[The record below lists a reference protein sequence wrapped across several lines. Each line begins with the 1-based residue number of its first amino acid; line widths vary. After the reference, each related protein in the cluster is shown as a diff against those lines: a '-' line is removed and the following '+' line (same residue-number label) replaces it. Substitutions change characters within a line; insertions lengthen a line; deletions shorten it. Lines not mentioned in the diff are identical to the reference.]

1 MNRIGRWTL
10 IAMGVLIVLLVVWQT
25 IGSF

>member
-1 MNRIGRWTL
+1 MNRIGRWML

-25 IGSF
+25 VGSF